1 MFAIPFLESRS
12 SRGSSREMRTSHP
25 RGRAAAL
32 RGTTFPI
39 RGWFAGRSARGR
51 CAFTLIEVLVVVA
64 IIALLLS
71 ILLPSLQR
79 AREQGQQ
86 AVCLANQHTLAL
98 AFVQYAAEFRDAIVM
113 SFTDQYSW
121 VDWPKLPNGHYLT
134 ESELQRATDIEAH
147 KRGIRDGKLYRYT
160 KTVEVYHCPS
170 DGRDR
175 RVAVG
180 GSLAYVTY
188 SMLNCM
194 NGDDGWES
202 TIGGTHVTKVTSAI
216 RRPADK
222 IVFVEES
229 DPRGL
234 NMGSW
239 VMYLNR
245 EEWIDPLTVW
255 HHGCSTLGFADGHAF
270 VRRWVD
276 PRTVKMSQQQ
286 QFYQQAQNN
295 ADWRY
300 MKQSWTIAK

>member
-1 MFAIPFLESRS
+1 MFATPFLRSRS
-12 SRGSSREMRTSHP
+12 SHRSSREMNPPHP
-25 RGRAAAL
+25 RGHAAAR
-32 RGTTFPI
+32 RGLKCPI
-39 RGWFAGRSARGR
+39 SEWFAGRSACGQ

-71 ILLPSLQR
+71 ILLPSLHR
-79 AREQGQQ
+79 AREQGKQ

-98 AFVQYAAEFRDAIVM
+98 AFVQYAAEFRDAIVP

-121 VDWPKLPNGHYLT
+121 VDWPKLPNGRYLT
-134 ESELQRATDIEAH
+134 EDELQRATDVEAH
-147 KRGIRDGKLYRYT
+147 KRAIRDGKLYRYT
-160 KTVEVYHCPS
+160 KAVEVYHCPS

-175 RVAVG
+175 RVSVG
-180 GSLAYVTY
+180 GALAYVTY

-194 NGDDGWES
+194 NGDNEWERV
-202 TIGGTHVTKVTSAI
+202 IGGTRVTKLTSAI
-216 RRPADK
+216 RRPGDK

-239 VMYLNR
+239 VMYLNH

-270 VRRWVD
+270 VRRWLD

-300 MKQSWTIAK
+300 MKRSWTVAR